1 MNESWEIVEYAMIA
15 FISWLNLDCNA
26 IIDDQHNVMKGIM
39 NHNMLIIMIESM
51 TWIISSLNWIAMN
64 NPVITNVDEC
74 NKAEIVVGAFIELI
88 NHDAIG
94 SWADLLKIIK
104 RNEHALPI

>member
-1 MNESWEIVEYAMIA
+1 MQW
-15 FISWLNLDCNA
+15 FIE
-26 IIDDQHNVMKGIM
+26 
-39 NHNMLIIMIESM
+39 ESM
-51 TWIISSLNWIAMN
+51 TWIISSLNWIARN

-94 SWADLLKIIK
+94 SWADLIAILGSIDFVLGSIDLIH
-104 RNEHALPI
+104 RL